1 MTTTQTAALTYRVLG
16 TTDDITNCDQCGR
29 DDLNSTVILGYLDA
43 DGNVEGV
50 RYVGSDCGARLS
62 GMKAGTIASDAK
74 KADHAA
80 REAANAAYD
89 EVSYAYT
96 QARDLALVAWIA
108 KTYGVTCNQ
117 PSNGS
122 VRIPSIRAK
131 GPYHLIQEFEVAGSP
146 GFTGTKPDR
155 SQYTPDRYMFAAIG
169 A

>member
-1 MTTTQTAALTYRVLG
+1 MTTTQTAALTYRILG

-50 RYVGSDCGARLS
+50 RYVGSDCGAKLS
-62 GMKAGTIASDAK
+62 GLRASVIASDAK
-74 KADHAA
+74 KADRSA

-89 EVSYAYT
+89 EVRYAYT

-108 KTYGVTCNQ
+108 ETYGITCNQ
-117 PSNGS
+117 PSDGS
-122 VRIPSIRAK
+122 VRLPSVRAK
-131 GPYHLIQEFEVAGSP
+131 GPYHLIQEFEAAGSP
-146 GFTGTKPDR
+146 GFTDTKPDR
-155 SQYTPDRYMFAAIG
+155 SQYTPDRYILTATG